1 MAGGPEHVPSLGLF
15 KKQSSSSGEMD
26 ECPYEFNWRNSKH
39 QEGEKVKNKT
49 TKRQGQDCAHQL
61 FDEITVRVFKSMN
74 PDQTKLISLPSC
86 LTPNGTYKTLLFW
99 FEADNWISRM
109 QQQKKTLGSRPPGCV
124 NKCMNCTPCRATL
137 VIPPHHRMT
146 DYRDQSSH
154 REDDCYYLLS
164 WKCKCGDKLFQP

>member
-1 MAGGPEHVPSLGLF
+1 MAPTRPYSFGLRVLITVFLLFSLTISPSL
-15 KKQSSSSGEMD
+15 
-26 ECPYEFNWRNSKH
+26 
-39 QEGEKVKNKT
+39 T
-49 TKRQGQDCAHQL
+49 
-61 FDEITVRVFKSMN
+61 
-74 PDQTKLISLPSC
+74 
-86 LTPNGTYKTLLFW
+86 
-99 FEADNWISRM
+99 ADNWISRM